1 MRGKLCYRSACY
13 VSTASQARSC
23 RNDVCAENGA
33 MQIGP
38 CGRSSTGAGFS
49 SSGRISY
56 GTVGLVIIVGGMY
69 SRITGPA
76 NAPARF
82 GWHALRSREAN
93 KAALLAVDE
102 RDLSATSRI
111 GPLLPAH
118 NVLPLRLGSPPRGQ
132 ACKAA
137 LHRRCRRWQWF
148 PHCRRCRSGCHCLH
162 GAPRRRRTRR
172 RSSAAGRR
180 GLEEAPRGALARRRT
195 GQDRK
200 SEGDDAGQHC
210 ASRRGNQA
218 AMAC

>member
-1 MRGKLCYRSACY
+1 MRGKLFYRSACY
-13 VSTASQARSC
+13 VSTATQAPHTFRYL
-23 RNDVCAENGA
+23 CASHGA

-38 CGRSSTGAGFS
+38 ADAPRCVRGSR

-93 KAALLAVDE
+93 KAALLAVDDE
-102 RDLSATSRI
+102 SARYLCATSELD
-111 GPLLPAH
+111 PSH

-132 ACKAA
+132 ATFHCC
-137 LHRRCRRWQWF
+137 CRRWQRL
-148 PHCRRCRSGCHCLH
+148 PDRRRYRSGRHRLH
-162 GAPRRRRTRR
+162 GAESRRRPREHGALNP
-172 RSSAAGRR
+172 SRR
-180 GLEEAPRGALARRRT
+180 GVEEAPRRALARRRT